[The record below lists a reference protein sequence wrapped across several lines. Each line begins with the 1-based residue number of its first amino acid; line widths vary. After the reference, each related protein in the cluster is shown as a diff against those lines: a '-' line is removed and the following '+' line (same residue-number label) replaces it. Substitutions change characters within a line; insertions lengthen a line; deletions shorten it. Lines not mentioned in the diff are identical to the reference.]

1 VAEWFK
7 APVLKTGRG
16 LCSLVSSNLTP
27 SAKTAFAFVRQRAKS
42 PCQMGT
48 SRARVGLPSF
58 APDRPYPQLSCGYSR
73 GYQLGGRFDH
83 RSRTMP
89 LIGKL
94 NALKVAR
101 EKRPGLYGDGGGLYL
116 QVGERGTKSWVF
128 RYWVA
133 LRDPTT
139 GALIRDPTTNKVKGK
154 GREMGLGSLITVS
167 LAEARDRALECR
179 KLRERDIDPIDA
191 RTAAKRD
198 AALAQACSL
207 KFKEA
212 AEAYIAAHRVAWK
225 NDKHAA
231 QWPATLIRY
240 AYPLIGNLPLPLI
253 DTTLVMK
260 VLEPIWSEKPETASR
275 LRGRIESVLDWATVR
290 GYRTGDNPARW
301 RGHLDKLLPA
311 RSKVRK
317 TKHHSALPYPELPA
331 FLVKLRE
338 QDGIAARAL
347 EFTVLTA
354 ARTGETIGAKRS
366 EIDKKNKVWTVP
378 AERMK
383 AGKEHRVPLSG
394 RALQILE
401 DVSASDH
408 DKDDF
413 LFPGRSIGEP
423 LSNMAMLTVLRRMGH
438 GGLTVHGFRSTF
450 RDWAA
455 EQTKFTNEVLEIALA
470 HTIGNK
476 TEASYRRG
484 DLFEKRR
491 ALMEAWSRYCERPIS
506 EGSVVP
512 LRFR

>member
-1 VAEWFK
+1 
-7 APVLKTGRG
+7 
-16 LCSLVSSNLTP
+16 
-27 SAKTAFAFVRQRAKS
+27 
-42 PCQMGT
+42 
-48 SRARVGLPSF
+48 
-58 APDRPYPQLSCGYSR
+58 
-73 GYQLGGRFDH
+73 
-83 RSRTMP
+83 MP

-133 LRDPTT
+133 LRDPAT

-198 AALAQACSL
+198 AALAQARSL

-240 AYPLIGNLPLPLI
+240 AYPVIGNLRLPLI

-290 GYRTGDNPARW
+290 GYRTGENPARW
-301 RGHLDKLLPA
+301 RGHLDQLLPA

-347 EFTVLTA
+347 EFTILTA
-354 ARTGETIGAKRS
+354 ARTSETIGAKRAQ
-366 EIDKKNKVWTVP
+366 IDKKNKVWTVP
-378 AERMK
+378 ADRMK
-383 AGKEHRVPLSG
+383 AGKEHRVPLSD
-394 RALQILE
+394 RALQILD
-401 DVSASDH
+401 DVGTQNG
-408 DKDDF
+408 DF
-413 LFPGRSIGEP
+413 LFPGRGSGEP
-423 LSNMAMLTVLRRMGH
+423 LSNMAMLTVLRRMGR
-438 GGLTVHGFRSTF
+438 GDLTVHGFRSTF

-455 EQTKFTNEVLEIALA
+455 EQTKFPSELVEMALA
-470 HTIGNK
+470 HSIGNK
-476 TEASYRRG
+476 VEAAYRRG
-484 DLFEKRR
+484 DLFEKRKK
-491 ALMEAWSRYCERPIS
+491 LMDAWAEYCGRHGQTGKVI
-506 EGSVVP
+506 P
-512 LRFR
+512 LIA